1 MPTKKKYNARFP
13 PARIKKIMQTD
24 EDIGKVAAPVPVI
37 LSKALEIFMQSLLET
52 ASKSTHA
59 RHAKTMS
66 TAHLKQCITSESQF
80 DFLKELVENIPDLPT
95 NEEEAEDLDEPK
107 PKRKKV
113 TSGATSTRKE
123 KGPRKQKI
131 KKNKNVDSDSDEDD
145 YASDEEGSSNSA
157 GSNPPVVP
165 TPTTSRLNTNPTAIS
180 NTSTFTKSMIE
191 NHALPATPSNFLRP
205 STSGTALQ
213 LPNSSVPASSLF
225 RAAHSEDD
233 DYDS

>member
-52 ASKSTHA
+52 ACKNTQA

-80 DFLKELVENIPDLPT
+80 DFLKELVNNIPDLPT
-95 NEEEAEDLDEPK
+95 NEEEADDLDEPK
-107 PKRKKV
+107 PKRKKMAA
-113 TSGATSTRKE
+113 SATTPRKE
-123 KGPRKQKI
+123 KAPRKQRT
-131 KKNKNVDSDSDEDD
+131 KKEKHVDSDSDED
-145 YASDEEGSSNSA
+145 YASDEGESSNSTGS
-157 GSNPPVVP
+157 GSNPGV
-165 TPTTSRLNTNPTAIS
+165 TTNSHLNTDS
-180 NTSTFTKSMIE
+180 TSENSSSTVTKPMV
-191 NHALPATPSNFLRP
+191 NDHVLPPSSLLQP
-205 STSGTALQ
+205 STSTTSLQ
-213 LPNSSVPASSLF
+213 LPNTSVPAPSLF

>member
-52 ASKSTHA
+52 ASKNTQA

-95 NEEEAEDLDEPK
+95 NEEEVDDFDEPK
-107 PKRKKV
+107 PKRKRMPA
-113 TSGATSTRKE
+113 SATATRKE
-123 KGPRKQKI
+123 KAPRKQKT
-131 KKNKNVDSDSDEDD
+131 KKEKHVNSDSDED
-145 YASDEEGSSNSA
+145 YASDEDESSNSA
-157 GSNPPVVP
+157 GSGSNPGLPANSHLI
-165 TPTTSRLNTNPTAIS
+165 TNSTSNS
-180 NTSTFTKSMIE
+180 TSTFTKPMVNNDPI
-191 NHALPATPSNFLRP
+191 LPPSNYLQP
-205 STSGTALQ
+205 STSRTPLQ
-213 LPNSSVPASSLF
+213 LPNTGIPAPSLF
-225 RAAHSEDD
+225 RAKHSEDD
-233 DYDS
+233 DYDC